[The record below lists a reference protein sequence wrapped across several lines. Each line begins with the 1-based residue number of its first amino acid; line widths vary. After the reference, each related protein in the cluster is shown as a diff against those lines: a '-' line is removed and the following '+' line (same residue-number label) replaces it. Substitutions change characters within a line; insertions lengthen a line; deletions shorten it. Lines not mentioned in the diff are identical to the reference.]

1 MKFKILSLIALLALL
16 PLAGDAQVFN
26 QWPSQASSWLN
37 PTLIAP
43 ATPAVTTVKSSPGV
57 VTELICGN
65 ILATPVYLHMW
76 DASSVTLG
84 TTAAN
89 YVIPCP
95 GNTAGAGYVIP
106 LPWALT
112 FATQIKIAVTGGIAL
127 NDNTSIT
134 ASSVAINVGF
144 N

>member
-1 MKFKILSLIALLALL
+1 MKLKVILLCALALL

-37 PTLIAP
+37 PSLIAP
-43 ATPAVTTVKSSPGV
+43 ATPAVTTVKASAGV
-57 VTELICGN
+57 ATFISCMN
-65 ILATPVYLHMW
+65 ILATPVYLHMY

-89 YVIPCP
+89 YVLPCP
-95 GNTAGAGYVIP
+95 GNTAGAGFVIP

-112 FATQIKIAVTGGIAL
+112 FATQIKIAVTGAMAL
-127 NDNTSIT
+127 ADNTSIT
-134 ASSVAINVGF
+134 ASSVVINVGF